1 MVGRMI
7 SLLHHPVFS
16 RLFAAQ
22 VVALV
27 GTGLLTVALAL
38 LAYDLAGDRAGAV
51 LGTAL
56 TIKMVAYVGISPLAT
71 ALFARLPR
79 RAVLIGADLI
89 RAAVALSLPFID
101 AVWQIYVLIFLLQ
114 AASATFTPSFQAVIA
129 DVLTDE
135 EDYTHALSLSRMA
148 YEIETLVSP
157 ALAAMLLTVMSYNLL
172 FLGTVVGFVTSAVL
186 ILSVNLPARG
196 EAEDR
201 PFRERLTRGVRI
213 YMATPRLRGLLAL
226 NMSVAAV
233 VAFVLVNTV
242 VLVRARFHG
251 GEGDVALVMAAY
263 GAGAMAVALILPG
276 LLHDMRDR
284 AVMVASSFGLAL
296 VGLAY
301 GIALWIGTESWTLL
315 IAVWFILGGL
325 NAGILTPSGRL
336 LKRSAASR
344 DRPAVFTAQFALSH
358 ACWLIGYPAAGWLGA
373 SFGLPAALIVGAV
386 VAGGMAVVSS
396 RIWQG

>member
-101 AVWQIYVLIFLLQ
+101 AVWQIYALIFLLQ
-114 AASATFTPSFQAVIA
+114 AASATFTPSFQAVIP

-172 FLGTVVGFVTSAVL
+172 FLGTVVGFLISAVL

-213 YMATPRLRGLLAL
+213 YLATPRLRGLLAL

-315 IAVWFILGGL
+315 IAVWFVLGGL

-373 SFGLPAALIVGAV
+373 SIGLPAALIVGAV